1 MCFVSVNA
9 VIKRAYQLSWV
20 KTTALTVKSNTSCL
34 CPLEEQKRHLASILR
49 INAHE
54 NLLLTKKEE
63 EIKYAKENSEMKTLV
78 PMAV

>member
-20 KTTALTVKSNTSCL
+20 KTTALTVKSNTSYL

-54 NLLLTKKEE
+54 NLLLTKKKE
-63 EIKYAKENSEMKTLV
+63 EIKYAKEMKTLV
-78 PMAV
+78 TMAV